1 ETLLA
6 VQAIPHQAWI
16 SGRTL
21 GLIDSRSGARRN
33 GNLLRERALNTEVKR
48 SIKKDRDQWLTS
60 LLEKGPWDQVKDL
73 HKGVHHR
80 QGRLKN
86 MLGRFVSSEDQAETL
101 AEYVEKVQW
110 AVRPLEPVLADTCLG
125 PELDVDLRDISESE
139 VVKTAAR
146 LEIRRAAG
154 SDDLPPA
161 EFWKQASSNCPLSP
175 YLFSMVMTVL
185 ITDAKELL
193 KTSGTQLSTKTHA
206 NDILYAD
213 DTLLIDVDTGNVEKY
228 IHCVRRA
235 GSVYGL
241 SFNWKKLELVSSTD
255 VASITVPTG
264 DEIKSKSK
272 IVYLGCAITSDGTSG
287 SELNRRIG
295 AAREEFETLRRVWSH
310 SGISRARKLEIFNAC
325 VVSKV
330 LYSLHSLWLSKAE
343 IRKIDGFQNSK
354 PVFNL

>member
-1 ETLLA
+1 MASLKLRVPGDNVPVFSIYA
-6 VQAIPHQAWI
+6 PHNGKPYEERFNFYSELSSFLSSA
-16 SGRTL
+16 SG
-21 GLIDSRSGARRN
+21 N
-33 GNLLRERALNTEVKR
+33 GPK
-48 SIKKDRDQWLTS
+48 
-60 LLEKGPWDQVKDL
+60 
-73 HKGVHHR
+73 
-80 QGRLKN
+80 
-86 MLGRFVSSEDQAETL
+86 AETL

-154 SDDLPPA
+154 RSTRIVASLPLTLA
-161 EFWKQASSNCPLSP
+161 SNQASSNCPLSP

>member
-1 ETLLA
+1 MASLKLRVPGDNVPVFSIYAPHNGKPYEERFNFYSELSSFLSSASGNGPKETLLA

-161 EFWKQASSNCPLSP
+161 EFWKQ
-175 YLFSMVMTVL
+175 
-185 ITDAKELL
+185 
-193 KTSGTQLSTKTHA
+193 
-206 NDILYAD
+206 
-213 DTLLIDVDTGNVEKY
+213 
-228 IHCVRRA
+228 
-235 GSVYGL
+235 
-241 SFNWKKLELVSSTD
+241 
-255 VASITVPTG
+255 
-264 DEIKSKSK
+264 
-272 IVYLGCAITSDGTSG
+272 
-287 SELNRRIG
+287 
-295 AAREEFETLRRVWSH
+295 
-310 SGISRARKLEIFNAC
+310 
-325 VVSKV
+325 
-330 LYSLHSLWLSKAE
+330 
-343 IRKIDGFQNSK
+343 